1 MLNKVTENIQ
11 PSGKMFLMAIP
22 SRKYTTKLVEF
33 FSTCDSSAFATAPTA
48 TPTSASTST
57 VTPATSAPATSA
69 KEKVFLRCLND
80 ITEPSLRKKKCRLIL
95 RNLSFQAT
103 ERNITDKL
111 SRFGPIVEVY
121 IPKTEIRV
129 TPNAEGDSEGK
140 KYNRKRK
147 HPSTTT
153 SSGAGEGDSSS
164 SGAAGEAGEYVKHV
178 PRGFA
183 FITFLCEKDAL
194 DAVQNSVGMKI
205 CNREVALDMCSS
217 KEIHQKSLEK
227 AAAAGS
233 DVAEKQGGAAG
244 DAGETDLISAH
255 DDDDD
260 EEADEEEGS
269 SHTDDEQDEEEL
281 GDDASEVD
289 SDDDEEDDMD
299 IEDADDDD
307 ELNELNKAG
316 STKPNPSAAAK
327 PVALSV
333 VKPSDAQEKCTVFLR
348 ELAYDTTEEDI
359 RQALVQ
365 FGRINLAILVKGKHT
380 ACPCSI
386 HATPCIHHNRLHMYI
401 VRILPFLTCHISIS
415 I

>member
-1 MLNKVTENIQ
+1 
-11 PSGKMFLMAIP
+11 MAIP

-33 FSTCDSSAFATAPTA
+33 FSACDSSAFAPAITPTPTTTPV
-48 TPTSASTST
+48 TPTSASTPTS
-57 VTPATSAPATSA
+57 TPATSS

-129 TPNAEGDSEGK
+129 TPTADGDSEGRK
-140 KYNRKRK
+140 FNRKRK
-147 HPSTTT
+147 HPSTSTT
-153 SSGAGEGDSSS
+153 SSEGDSS
-164 SGAAGEAGEYVKHV
+164 SGAAGEVGEYIKHV

-217 KEIHQKSLEK
+217 KEIHQKALEK
-227 AAAAGS
+227 AAAGGS
-233 DVAEKQGGAAG
+233 EVVEKQGDDAATAG
-244 DAGETDLISAH
+244 DEIDPMSAR
-255 DDDDD
+255 DD
-260 EEADEEEGS
+260 DEEEGS
-269 SHTDDEQDEEEL
+269 SHTDDEQDEGEEEL
-281 GDDASEVD
+281 DDDANEVD
-289 SDDDEEDDMD
+289 SDDDEDDDMD
-299 IEDADDDD
+299 LEDADD
-307 ELNELNKAG
+307 EESEKHSKAG
-316 STKPNPSAAAK
+316 STKPTPSAAVK
-327 PVALSV
+327 PIAPPV

-348 ELAYDTTEEDI
+348 ELAYDTSEEDI

-380 ACPCSI
+380 TCPCYI
-386 HATPCIHHNRLHMYI
+386 RATLDIHHTHIHTCMYTILTRDAYVVYVCRQRDRRLQRHSLGQ
-401 VRILPFLTCHISIS
+401 ILST
-415 I
+415 